1 MKKIKY
7 LIPAVALMF
16 GFASCD
22 NMDELYKDYK
32 ADYSIYS
39 TPVGSVSG
47 IPGKARVILSW
58 KNPNDKVAKGIK
70 ISWNEGEESITLNE
84 MVEEYSIEGLA
95 AGTYVFEVRTFDA
108 WGNESLLKSA
118 TVKAYGP
125 DDIRSVPLPT
135 FNVSVADDY
144 THVLNINDISSPIGN
159 WGGLLEI
166 EAVGPNGETKTVDL
180 SQEFD
185 ILEKKKPSSGNKAY
199 YSRALSMSVPLG
211 ETLAAGDWTIKYKI
225 STHPTSF
232 QIKLAGVIYYTSICV
247 DPFERE
253 SEAVV
258 KVAAVEIPEP
268 EAPAEG
274 EETEETPAE

>member
-47 IPGKARVILSW
+47 IPGKERVILSW
-58 KNPNDKVAKGIK
+58 KNPQDKVAKGIK
-70 ISWNEGEESITLNE
+70 IYWNEGEESVTLNE

-125 DDIRSVPLPT
+125 DDIRNVPMPA
-135 FNVSVADDY
+135 FSIAVAEDY
-144 THVLNINDISSPIGN
+144 THVLNISDVSSPVGN
-159 WGGLLEI
+159 WGGLFEI
-166 EAVGPNGETKTVDL
+166 TATSPSGETFDVDL
-180 SQEFD
+180 SQEFN
-185 ILEKKKPSSGNKAY
+185 ILEKKKSSLGNAY
-199 YSRALSMSVPLG
+199 YSRALAFSVPLG
-211 ETLAAGDWTIKYKI
+211 QTLEAGEWKFSYKF
-225 STHPTSF
+225 STHPGGF
-232 QIKLAGVIYYTSICV
+232 QVKQAGIIYYTSICV
-247 DPFERE
+247 DPYTIENE
-253 SEAVV
+253 STIN
-258 KVAAVEIPEP
+258 VAAVEIPEP